1 MLSCHAVDCLV
12 GCTISYVRTNNE
24 LYAVLYYGGIN
35 TYKQTEELCTLKC
48 ILNIWR
54 VSGRSQKVL
63 SICLV
68 LVSICEQTI
77 SNIHSVGIIRQ
88 ILIRSI
94 FSCVKILLRNIPQKK
109 TTTKKQHPTQTT
121 DIHSTT
127 LLHIHTHPSPCDW
140 LRVMIKYWK
149 KKGRIIIY
157 SI

>member
-109 TTTKKQHPTQTT
+109 TKKKTASNTNNR
-121 DIHSTT
+121 HSLNYSFT
-127 LLHIHTHPSPCDW
+127 HTHTSIAMRLTESDDKI
-140 LRVMIKYWK
+140 LKE
-149 KKGRIIIY
+149 KGANHNL
-157 SI
+157 